1 MRRFEL
7 LRWNSFFLVIVF
19 LALFYLVAYSFFVR
33 RPQQEVVKIFFADR
47 ITAAHR
53 YLIDKYNALN
63 AGKVEISARTNE
75 RKSSR
80 DHFGGRETALTC
92 LPSTSSGCSALRNGV
107 SRSEPIFPNRNSSV
121 SSPTPCTRAITTAI
135 WWPYLLI
142 WCWE

>member
-63 AGKVEISARTNE
+63 AGKVEVIPIDFPNPDFSTNE
-75 RKSSR
+75 RKEILAR
-80 DHFGGRETALTC
+80 
-92 LPSTSSGCSALRNGV
+92 
-107 SRSEPIFPNRNSSV
+107 
-121 SSPTPCTRAITTAI
+121 
-135 WWPYLLI
+135 
-142 WCWE
+142 

>member
-63 AGKVEISARTNE
+63 AGTPSDGATLVLHSLEPKHPSDGQRVELKWR
-75 RKSSR
+75 
-80 DHFGGRETALTC
+80 
-92 LPSTSSGCSALRNGV
+92 SG
-107 SRSEPIFPNRNSSV
+107 
-121 SSPTPCTRAITTAI
+121 
-135 WWPYLLI
+135 
-142 WCWE
+142 